1 MPRLVLAV
9 LLVLSLAACSPAQEP
24 VRIGILVWP
33 PYELAYLARSQ
44 QRDPDRHIRLVDY
57 QTPAE
62 MVRAY
67 RYGLLDGIFV
77 TSQFILDRRL
87 LPEDTRIVYVI
98 DSSAGGDSLVAQPGI
113 RHLHELEGRRV
124 GIEAGPLGGY
134 MLQRACEAAGLERHD
149 IELVYVDTPDQE
161 AAFREGRVDA
171 VITYEPTRSLL
182 LKHGA
187 NELFSSRQIPNEIL
201 DVLLV
206 STETLAA
213 RERELRA
220 FVAGLSQAR
229 DTIDAADASVLQPLA
244 QRQGLSVAEF
254 KEALAGMVLLGLDDN
269 RALFSG
275 ERPLLTHLGT
285 QIDTMLAARLISDP
299 IDPAQVVDDRLFR
312 DRENR

>member
-1 MPRLVLAV
+1 
-9 LLVLSLAACSPAQEP
+9 
-24 VRIGILVWP
+24 
-33 PYELAYLARSQ
+33 YLARNQ
-44 QRDPDRHIRLVDY
+44 QRYPQQDIKLVDY

-77 TSQFILDRRL
+77 TTQFILDRRM

-98 DSSAGGDSLVAQPGI
+98 DSSSGGDSLVAQPGI

-134 MLQRACEAAGLERHD
+134 MLQRACEAAGLERHE

-161 AAFREGRVDA
+161 TAFRQGRVDA

-187 NELFSSRQIPNEIL
+187 VELFSSRQIPNEIL

-206 STETLAA
+206 STEVLAT

-220 FVAGLSQAR
+220 FVAALSLAR
-229 DTIDAADASVLQPLA
+229 DALDTADESALQPLA

-254 KEALAGMVLLGLDDN
+254 KEALAGMVLLGLDEN

-275 ERPLLTHLGT
+275 QRPLLTYLET
-285 QIDTMLAARLISDP
+285 QIDTMLAARLIGNP
-299 IDPAQVVDDRLFR
+299 IEPARVIDDRLFR
-312 DRENR
+312 VREYP